1 MKKLRT
7 RKIAVWL
14 LAWMFVL
21 TLIPGQKIMAAP
33 EPVGTGPVVIYEAY
47 GGGGNSGAVYKSDFI
62 VLKNISDQDVDLTGW
77 AIQYASATGTF
88 QKKLDLEGTLAA
100 DDYFLIEA
108 GSGANQELPAVP
120 TPDMTT
126 GIAMG
131 AKSFKLALTSDTTP
145 IEDSN
150 LNDTTYTNY
159 PNIVDYLGVG
169 SVSAYL
175 GNGAAPESSNSTSV
189 IRKDI
194 DNPYTGDNSADFEV
208 HTPDL
213 SYLVGTTD
221 PGDGG
226 TTDPEPELVTIEA
239 ARAVTTGEVKTKG
252 IVTYVNGQ
260 DVVIQD
266 ATAAIHLRFAAVD
279 NTITMGMELT
289 VTGNRKAFYDLEQIN
304 IASSE
309 DVIKGEIKALPAPKL
324 VTMAD
329 LNDAAKAEAMESQR
343 ILIEEVTLDSINNG
357 GNTVISKD
365 AMTFN
370 IYKMPTLNGIA
381 AGDVVDVVA
390 VLSQYYSYQL
400 RVVDASDVTL
410 SSDIDRITIAEARS
424 TAKDVEVTTRGVVT
438 YINYKDVVIQDDT
451 AAIHLY
457 LSAEDTDL
465 KLGMEI
471 TVTGTRG
478 AYRNN
483 EQISSITSLEKGAI
497 KALPA
502 PKVMTIDQLLN
513 PMEAEKIESQRI
525 RLNGATI
532 GTINTSSTTTL
543 TVDGKT
549 INVYR
554 IPELTEITENDVVDV
569 TAVISSYY
577 ENYQL
582 RVAAADHVVLH
593 EEVLDPVTDEML
605 TGLSSLKEV
614 YAATAGD
621 VVTTVGQVAYIYGG
635 NSVILQDV
643 IDGEIVGLQIYDYP
657 NIDKYVVGD
666 IVKVT
671 GKTSLYGGVMQVGSV
686 AAENIVVLGSEEPFE
701 AQKLT
706 AKEILDGGDQYLSEF
721 VVVKD
726 AVLGAYSDSGTTK
739 ITDAT
744 GTIGI
749 YKGAAFPV
757 GVVEGDTVH
766 VYAAASKY
774 NTTRQLRVGASTDYV
789 VSNDTDGPV
798 ISLPTFLPA
807 KALKDYSVAIDVIDN
822 VSVKTVEMV
831 YEINGTS
838 SEPISMVKNDT
849 TGKYQAVIP
858 GTELTDTTMVKVTF
872 TAVDVNENKTVET
885 VEIAVEDK
893 PQILSVTPSANAATG
908 EDKKPVITVEFENAG
923 TDPVVMLTLNE
934 DEPVEMIVDG
944 NLATYTMTEVMEDGK
959 VNASVLIT
967 RADEVTSDAYA
978 WSFYI
983 GEPLYNFYFG
993 QLHSHT
999 NYSDGSGT
1007 PDQALTYASNAEQI
1021 DFLALTDHSNYFDST
1036 ANLGTFDN
1044 ENSGLV
1050 SSENAAMSKW
1060 AYYKSYFDRYTTEDF
1075 LAVYGFEMT
1084 WSGQYGH
1091 INTFNSN
1098 GFVSRNNPVLNAKGG
1113 SGLQA
1118 YYDLLKEQEGT
1129 FSQFNHP
1136 GSTFGTFED
1145 FGRYDKLIDEKINL
1159 IEVGNGEGAVGGSGY
1174 WPSYQY
1180 YTQALDKGW
1189 HLAPS
1194 NGQDNHKGKWGDA
1207 NTTRTVV
1214 VADRL
1219 DKSSIYGAISDM
1231 TVYSTEDNN
1240 FEVFYTAN
1248 NQPMGTILTDSP
1260 DKLDILV
1267 DFNDPD
1273 TTDVI
1278 GKVSVIVNGGIVAHS
1293 EQINSNS
1300 GKLEVSLPND
1310 YSYYYIMAQQA
1321 DGDIAVTAPVW
1332 TGEVTQ
1338 VGINDMTKDTSMDV
1352 MGETTKITTHMYNG
1366 ETEDFTITSVEYL
1379 LDGELLASVTE
1390 NLPVILKGT
1399 ESDLTF
1405 DYVPEKVGKQTVTV
1419 NVEGDLNGV
1428 SMAFTKSITLNVYN
1442 NDSVVDILVDAAH
1455 DNFYV
1460 SGDYADND
1468 TYFTTVAGQKG
1479 ARVKRVNDVITEESL
1494 EGIELL
1500 MLTVP
1505 YKGFGQI
1512 PKSYTDAEIAAIRN
1526 YAENGGNII
1535 LTSKSDRGNPG
1546 GEFDAAVIS
1555 NSILEAIGAKARI
1568 ADGIVVDNERKSN
1581 EAYRIQF
1588 TEDGNFNEDSM
1599 FGKGIL
1605 TQTTKTF
1612 NAYNSAPVILNG
1624 ATPIISGYET
1634 TWGANYTENFT
1645 GSAYVPNYEEDLV
1658 VVEKGD
1664 VTLVAEEMLPGGGF
1678 LVTAGVTFF
1687 SNFEVTVEMLI
1698 EESVR
1703 NANFMILNN
1712 VIDEI
1717 KPEPVITPITE
1728 VQKAEEGL
1736 QFTIRGRLTSNV
1748 SGFDKSTAFFDSAY
1762 IQDETG
1768 GINIFPID
1776 GNYEAGTMLE
1786 ITGITSSY
1794 QGEHQLNI
1802 SSMKVMDESVV
1813 KVQPKMMQTS
1823 EVAYNLGLLV
1833 QVEGIVREIEMV
1845 EGIIEAIHVEDESGV
1860 PVRVFIDGYI
1870 GTDVVMPDI
1879 EVGDFV
1885 NAIGLSSIDPLGTRI
1900 RVRDRSEVTLAAKAT
1915 DKAELEEIL
1924 ETAELISLE
1933 DMTEESAEALQEAI
1947 AAAKAILED
1956 EFATQE
1962 EVDNASEALLA
1973 AIEALEPVEEPGT
1986 GETAYVL
1993 KDDKTGVMVTVP
2005 VGAFDEKPVLVV
2017 KPVEY
2022 KLSGYTTNAYEIHFT
2037 VDGVKVQPK
2046 ANVTLHLPVGKLS
2059 TKGLL
2064 LFHEKSD
2071 KKLEKLSYKLSG
2083 KVVET
2088 QTKDFSVFV
2097 LASKT
2102 GKYPATGETD
2112 TTMPMVMGILMLA
2125 GGVVLLSKRK
2135 QKYIQ

>member
-1 MKKLRT
+1 MKKIRT

-62 VLKNISDQDVDLTGW
+62 VLKNISDQDVDLAGW

-88 QKKLDLEGTLAA
+88 NSKLDLEGTLAPES
-100 DDYFLIEA
+100 YFVIEA
-108 GSGANQELPAVP
+108 GTGTNQELPAVP

-145 IEDSN
+145 IADSS
-150 LNDTTYTNY
+150 LNETTFSNY

-169 SVSAYL
+169 TATAYL
-175 GNGAAPESSNSTSV
+175 GVGTAPESSNSTSV

-194 DNPYTGDNSADFEV
+194 ANPYTGDNSADFEV

-213 SYLVGTTD
+213 TYLDGTTD

-226 TTDPEPELVTIEA
+226 TTDPEPTLVTIEA
-239 ARAVTTGEVKTKG
+239 ARAATGVVKTKG
-252 IVTYVNGQ
+252 IVTFIDGRN
-260 DVVIQD
+260 VVIQD
-266 ATAAIHLRFAAVD
+266 ATAAIHNYLSVADAE
-279 NTITMGMELT
+279 ISLGMELT
-289 VTGNRKAFYDLEQIN
+289 VTGTRGAYNGLEQIN
-304 IASSE
+304 VSSAE
-309 DVIKGEIKALPAPKL
+309 DVIKGEIKTLPAPKL

-329 LNDAAKAEAMESQR
+329 LNDSAKAEALESQR
-343 ILIEEVTLDSINNG
+343 ILIEEVTLGAIGS
-357 GNTVISKD
+357 NTQISKD
-365 AMTFN
+365 ELSFN
-370 IYKMPTLNGIA
+370 IYRLPTLTGIA

-390 VLSQYYSYQL
+390 VLSQYNAYQL
-400 RVVDASDVTL
+400 RVAEASDVTL
-410 SSDIDRITIAEARS
+410 SSGIDRITVAEARAA
-424 TAKDVEVTTRGVVT
+424 TGEVTTRGIVT
-438 YINYKDVVIQDDT
+438 FIDGRNVTIQDAT
-451 AAIHLY
+451 GGINNY
-457 LSAEDTDL
+457 LPASDAEIV
-465 KLGMEI
+465 LGMEL
-471 TVTGTRG
+471 TVTGNRG
-478 AYRNN
+478 SYNN
-483 EQISSITSLEKGAI
+483 WEQISVTAYEKGAV
-497 KALPA
+497 KAMPA
-502 PKVMTIDQLLN
+502 PKVVTMEELTDPLQAEALESLRLLVKGVTLD
-513 PMEAEKIESQRI
+513 PVS
-525 RLNGATI
+525 GD
-532 GTINTSSTTTL
+532 NTPLSK
-543 TVDGKT
+543 DGLS

-554 IPELTEITENDVVDV
+554 MPALTEVSTGDVVDV
-569 TAVISSYY
+569 TAIMAQYKTT
-577 ENYQL
+577 YQL

-605 TGLSSLKEV
+605 TGLTSLKEV

-635 NSVILQDV
+635 NSILLQDV

-657 NIDKYVVGD
+657 NVDKYVIGD

-671 GKTSLYGGVMQVGSV
+671 GKTSLYGGVMQLGSI
-686 AAENIVVLGSEEPFE
+686 AAEDIVVLGAEEPFK
-701 AQKLT
+701 AQELT
-706 AKEILDGGDQYLSEF
+706 AKDILDGGDQYLSEF
-721 VVVKD
+721 VVVRD
-726 AVLGAYSDSGTTK
+726 AVLGAYSESGSTM

-749 YKGAAFPV
+749 YRGAAFPV

-774 NTTRQLRVGASTDYV
+774 TTTRQLRVGASADYV

-798 ISLPTFLPA
+798 ISLPSFLPA
-807 KALKDYSVAIDVIDN
+807 KALKDYNVAIDVIDN
-822 VSVKTVEMV
+822 VGVKTVEMV

-838 SEPISMVKNDT
+838 SDPITMVKNDT

-858 GTELTDTTMVKVTF
+858 GTDLIDTALVKVTF

-885 VEIAVEDK
+885 AEIAVEDK

-934 DEPVEMIVDG
+934 DEPVEMTVEG
-944 NLATYTMTEVMEDGK
+944 STATYTMAEAMEDGK

-967 RADEVTSDAYA
+967 RADEVTSDAYE

-1084 WSGQYGH
+1084 WSGSYGH

-1098 GFVSRNNPVLNAKGG
+1098 GFVSRNDPVLNAKGG

-1159 IEVGNGEGAVGGSGY
+1159 IEVGNGEGPVGGSGY

-1194 NGQDNHKGKWGDA
+1194 NGQDNHKGKWGDS
-1207 NTTRTVV
+1207 NTARTVV

-1248 NQPMGTILTDSP
+1248 NQPMGTVLTDSP
-1260 DKLDILV
+1260 DRLDILV

-1273 TTDVI
+1273 ALDVI

-1310 YSYYYIMAQQA
+1310 YSYYYIMAEQA

-1366 ETEDFTITSVEYL
+1366 EAEDFTITSVEYL

-1399 ESDLTF
+1399 EADLTF
-1405 DYVPEKVGKQTVTV
+1405 DYVPEKVGKQTITV
-1419 NVEGDLNGV
+1419 NVEGNLNGI
-1428 SMAFTKSITLNVYN
+1428 SMAFTKSISLNVYN

-1455 DNFYV
+1455 DNFYI

-1468 TYFTTVAGQKG
+1468 TYFTAVAGQKG

-1512 PKSYTDAEIAAIRN
+1512 PKSYTDAEITAIRN

-1588 TEDGNFNEDSM
+1588 TEDANFNEDSM

-1624 ATPIISGYET
+1624 ATPIVSGYET

-1645 GSAYVPNYEEDLV
+1645 GSAYVPNYDEDLV

-1717 KPEPVITPITE
+1717 KPEPVITPIAE
-1728 VQKAEEGL
+1728 VQEAEEGL

-1802 SSMKVMDESVV
+1802 SSMKVIDEPVL
-1813 KVQPKMMQTS
+1813 KVQPKMMQTA
-1823 EVAYNLGLLV
+1823 EVSYNLGLLV
-1833 QVEGIVREIEMV
+1833 QVEGIVRDIEMV
-1845 EGIIEAIHVEDESGV
+1845 EGVIEAIYVEDESGV

-1879 EVGDFV
+1879 EVGDIV
-1885 NAIGLSSIDPLGTRI
+1885 NAIGLSSIDPLGPRI
-1900 RVRDRSEVTLAAKAT
+1900 RVRDRSEVTLAAKAA

-1924 ETAELISLE
+1924 DAAEVISVE
-1933 DMTEESAEALQEAI
+1933 NMTEESAEALKDAI
-1947 AAAKAILED
+1947 AAAKAVLED

-1962 EVDNASEALLA
+1962 EVDEASEMLLA
-1973 AIEALEPVEEPGT
+1973 AIEALEPAEEPGT

-1993 KDDKTGVMVTVP
+1993 KDNKTGVMVTVP
-2005 VGAFDEKPVLVV
+2005 VGAFDEKTVLVV
-2017 KPVEY
+2017 KPVDY
-2022 KLSGYTTNAYEIHFT
+2022 KLSGYTTNAYEVHFT
-2037 VDGVKVQPK
+2037 VDGIEVLPKV
-2046 ANVTLHLPVGKLS
+2046 AVTLHLPVGKLP

-2064 LFHEKSD
+2064 LFHEKED
-2071 KKLEKLSYKLSG
+2071 KRLEKLSYKLSG
-2083 KVVET
+2083 KYVET

-2097 LASKT
+2097 LASKE
-2102 GKYPATGETD
+2102 GKYPATGEAD
-2112 TTMPMVMGILMLA
+2112 PMAPMVMGILMLA
-2125 GGVVLLSKRK
+2125 GGAVLLSKRK

>member
-1 MKKLRT
+1 MKKLLT

-14 LAWMFVL
+14 LAWLFVL

-33 EPVGTGPVVIYEAY
+33 DPVGTGPVVIYEAY
-47 GGGGNSGAVYKSDFI
+47 GGGGNSGGVYKSDFI

-77 AIQYASATGTF
+77 AIQYASKGGAFSAYELNGSIVA
-88 QKKLDLEGTLAA
+88 GG
-100 DDYFLIEA
+100 YYLIEA
-108 GSGANQELPAVP
+108 AEG
-120 TPDMTT
+120 
-126 GIAMG
+126 
-131 AKSFKLALTSDTTP
+131 
-145 IEDSN
+145 
-150 LNDTTYTNY
+150 NDTTQPAIPPSDVYHYITMSSSSFRVALTNDMTII
-159 PNIVDYLGVG
+159 PDSTSTTHSNIIDYVGVG
-169 SVSAYL
+169 PDASAYL
-175 GNGAAPESSNSTSV
+175 GTGSAPVISSATSL

-213 SYLVGTTD
+213 SYLDGTTEPGDGETTD
-221 PGDGG
+221 P
-226 TTDPEPELVTIEA
+226 DPEPALVTIEA
-239 ARAVTTGEVKTKG
+239 ARAATGEVKTKG
-252 IVTYVNGQ
+252 VVTFIDGRN
-260 DVVIQD
+260 VVIQD
-266 ATAAIHLRFAAVD
+266 ATAAINSFLPEADAE
-279 NTITMGMELT
+279 ISIGMELT
-289 VTGNRKAFYDLEQIN
+289 VTGERGAHNNLEQISV
-304 IASSE
+304 ASAE
-309 DVIKGEIKALPAPKL
+309 DVIKGEIKTLPAPKL

-329 LNDAAKAEAMESQR
+329 LNDAAKAESMESQR
-343 ILIEEVTLDSINNG
+343 VLIEEVTLDSINTG
-357 GNTVISKD
+357 GNSVISKD

-370 IYKMPTLNGIA
+370 IYKIPALTGIS
-381 AGDVVDVVA
+381 AGEVVDVVA

-400 RVVDASDVTL
+400 RVAEASDVTL
-410 SSDIDRITIAEARS
+410 SGDVDRITIAEAR
-424 TAKDVEVTTRGVVT
+424 AKVKDEIVTTRGIVT
-438 YINYKDVVIQDDT
+438 FIDGRNVTIQDAT
-451 AAIHLY
+451 GAINNFLPA
-457 LSAEDTDL
+457 SDAEIV
-465 KLGMEI
+465 LGMELTVEGTRKSFNNVEQI
-471 TVTGTRG
+471 TVTT
-478 AYRNN
+478 Y
-483 EQISSITSLEKGAI
+483 EKGAV
-497 KALPA
+497 KSMPA
-502 PKVMTIDQLLN
+502 PVVVT
-513 PMEAEKIESQRI
+513 MEELTSPTRAEELESI
-525 RLNGATI
+525 RLLVKGVTLDPVS
-532 GTINTSSTTTL
+532 GDNTPLSK
-543 TVDGKT
+543 DGLT

-554 IPELTEITENDVVDV
+554 MPTLTEVSEGDTVDV
-569 TAVISSYY
+569 TAIMSQYWTT
-577 ENYQL
+577 YQL
-582 RVAAADHVVLH
+582 RVADADHVVLH
-593 EEVLDPVTDEML
+593 EEVPDPVTDEML
-605 TGLSSLKEV
+605 TGLLSLKEV

-657 NIDKYVVGD
+657 NIDKYVIGEV
-666 IVKVT
+666 VKVT
-671 GKTSLYGGVMQVGSV
+671 GKTSEYGGVRQLGSV
-686 AAENIVVLGSEEPFE
+686 AAENIIVLGAEEPFK
-701 AQKLT
+701 AQELT
-706 AKEILDGGDQYLSEF
+706 AKDILDGGDQYLSEF
-721 VVVKD
+721 VVVRD
-726 AVLGAYSDSGTTK
+726 AVLGAYSESGSTMISDT
-739 ITDAT
+739 T

-749 YKGAAFPV
+749 FRGAAFPV

-822 VSVKTVEMV
+822 VGVKTVEMV

-838 SEPISMVKNDT
+838 SEPVSMVKNDT

-858 GTELTDTTMVKVTF
+858 GTELTDTAIVKVTF
-872 TAVDVNENKTVET
+872 TAVDVNENKTIET
-885 VEIAVEDK
+885 AEIAVEDK

-908 EDKKPVITVEFENAG
+908 EEKKPVITVEFENAG

-934 DEPVEMIVDG
+934 DAPVEMIVDG
-944 NLATYTMTEVMEDGK
+944 NKATYIMTEAMEDGK
-959 VNASVLIT
+959 VDASVLIT
-967 RADEVTSDAYA
+967 RADEVTSDEYA

-993 QLHSHT
+993 QLHAHT

-1036 ANLGTFDN
+1036 GNLGTFEN
-1044 ENSGLV
+1044 ENSGLA
-1050 SSENAAMSKW
+1050 SSVNAAMSKW
-1060 AYYKSYFDRYTTEDF
+1060 AEYKTYFDKYTTEDF
-1075 LAVYGFEMT
+1075 LAIYGFEMT
-1084 WSGQYGH
+1084 WSGSYGH
-1091 INTFNSN
+1091 INTFNSD

-1207 NTTRTVV
+1207 NTARTVV

-1273 TTDVI
+1273 ATDVI

-1310 YSYYYIMAQQA
+1310 YSYYYIMAEQA

-1366 ETEDFTITSVEYL
+1366 ETVDFTVTNVDYL

-1399 ESDLTF
+1399 EADLTF
-1405 DYVPEKVGKQTVTV
+1405 DYVPEKVGKQTITV
-1419 NVEGDLNGV
+1419 HVEGNLNGV

-1455 DNFYV
+1455 DNFYI

-1468 TYFTTVAGQKG
+1468 TYFTAVAGQKG

-1512 PKSYTDAEIAAIRN
+1512 PKSYTDAEIVAIRN

-1546 GEFDAAVIS
+1546 GEFNAAVIS

-1588 TEDGNFNEDSM
+1588 TEDANFNEDSM

-1624 ATPIISGYET
+1624 ATPIVSGYET

-1645 GSAYVPNYEEDLV
+1645 GSAYVPNYEKDLV

-1717 KPEPVITPITE
+1717 KPEPVITPIAE

-1802 SSMKVMDESVV
+1802 SSMKVMDEPVV

-1823 EVAYNLGLLV
+1823 EVSYNLGLLV

-1879 EVGDFV
+1879 EEGDFV
-1885 NAIGLSSIDPLGTRI
+1885 NAIGLSSIDPHGTRI

-1962 EVDNASEALLA
+1962 EVDDASEALLA

-1993 KDDKTGVMVTVP
+1993 KDNKTGVMVTVP

-2017 KPVEY
+2017 KPVDYE
-2022 KLSGYTTNAYEIHFT
+2022 LSGYTTSAYEIHFT

-2046 ANVTLHLPVGKLS
+2046 VAVTLHLPLDKLS

-2083 KVVET
+2083 KIVET

-2102 GKYPATGETD
+2102 GKYPATGETE